1 MSLFVKVFVGNVEND
16 AVMQGEMMAL
26 RLSDDMTLPEELWHF
41 GLLSFDDGGMKCLVG
56 ALVWVGLVY
65 FLSKEP
71 LEYLRHP
78 QVLKLVKSL
87 LRLPTIFKH
96 QAENPAQQMIQRIIK
111 QNVDSKKLP
120 VSSFEWAG
128 ILVGLKP
135 HTDESF
141 GFTAAIDLYNQ
152 NPEVLAHG
160 GDAGETQNTLFANAL
175 VLLFTTSTTLEQ
187 Q

>member
-26 RLSDDMTLPEELWHF
+26 RLSDDMTLPEDLWHF
-41 GLLSFDDGGMKCLVG
+41 GLLSFDDGGMKCLAG

-71 LEYLRHP
+71 LEDLRHP

-120 VSSFEWAG
+120 VSSYEWAG

-141 GFTAAIDLYNQ
+141 GVTAAIDLYNQ